1 MVDARLYL
9 IKERRIN
16 MPLQFN
22 SNKYQGKAR
31 EKYMEAEKRI
41 KKIHQKYP
49 DVEQAYSYLNSLKR
63 EYKMQKVGFST
74 QKKENLDQ
82 NSIKELKKEIDNL
95 ESHYHQLLKKY
106 EISLDYKEPIWDC
119 KKCHDTG
126 RIYRNNQYLIC
137 SCAKN
142 DLRKSKQHNG
152 NLPQHLHQATFANA
166 NLNYYETDLIT
177 DSGMN
182 YRENA
187 QKVYSLA
194 SSFVQRF
201 NSEKL
206 SQGLIIEGPIGSG
219 KSYLLG
225 SIANALIDRGIQF
238 RYIVYS
244 DLLQQIRSSYN
255 QNNPETDE
263 KQILST
269 VQQIPVLLIDDLGT
283 EKATEFASSTL
294 YQIIDRRYRE
304 EKPIIISTNYSIRNL
319 KNRFPVMG
327 ERIFQRLLEMNK
339 YLELA
344 GNVRVKKIEE
354 RQEA

>member
-1 MVDARLYL
+1 M
-9 IKERRIN
+9 

-41 KKIHQKYP
+41 SRIHKEYP

-63 EYKMQKVGFST
+63 EYKMLKVGLFNKDET
-74 QKKENLDQ
+74 EK
-82 NSIKELKKEIDNL
+82 NSIEELKNEIDHL
-95 ESHYHQLLKKY
+95 EAHYHQLLKKHD
-106 EISLDYKEPIWDC
+106 IPLDYKEPDWDC
-119 KKCHDTG
+119 EKCHDTG
-126 RIYRNNQYLIC
+126 RIYRNNQYLVC

-142 DLRKSKQHNG
+142 DLRQRKQHNG
-152 NLPQHLHQATFANA
+152 NLPRHLQNATFSNA

-194 SSFVQRF
+194 STFVQRF
-201 NSEKL
+201 NSEGL
-206 SQGLIIEGPIGSG
+206 SRGLIIEGPIGSG

-225 SIANALIDRGIQF
+225 CIANALIDRGIQF

-244 DLLQQIRSSYN
+244 DLLQQIRSTYN

-304 EKPIIISTNYSIRNL
+304 EKPIILSTNYSIKNL

-354 RQEA
+354 QQEA

>member
-1 MVDARLYL
+1 
-9 IKERRIN
+9 
-16 MPLQFN
+16 MPLNF
-22 SNKYQGKAR
+22 STDKYQGKAR

-41 KKIHQKYP
+41 KRIHNQYP
-49 DVEQAYSYLNSLKR
+49 DVEQAYTYLNSLKR
-63 EYKMQKVGFST
+63 EYKMLKVGFLKQDDSNET
-74 QKKENLDQ
+74 
-82 NSIKELKKEIDNL
+82 SIAELEKEIEHL
-95 ESHYHQLLKKY
+95 ESHYHELLKKN
-106 EISLDYKEPIWDC
+106 EIPLDYKEPDWDC
-119 KKCHDTG
+119 EKCHDTG
-126 RIYRNNQYLIC
+126 RIYRDNHYLIC

-142 DLRKSKQHNG
+142 DLRKRKQKTG
-152 NLPQHLHQATFANA
+152 NLPLHLQNATFSNA

-201 NSEKL
+201 NSERL
-206 SQGLIIEGPIGSG
+206 NRGLIIEGPIGSG

-225 SIANALIDRGIQF
+225 CIANGLIDRGINF

-244 DLLQQIRSSYN
+244 DLLQKIRSTYN
-255 QNNPETDE
+255 QNNPENDE
-263 KQILST
+263 QQILST

-304 EKPIIISTNYSIRNL
+304 EKPIILSTNYSVKNL
-319 KNRFPVMG
+319 KNRFPIMG

-354 RQEA
+354 QQEA

>member
-1 MVDARLYL
+1 
-9 IKERRIN
+9 

-31 EKYMEAEKRI
+31 EKYLEAEKRI
-41 KKIHQKYP
+41 NKIHNKYP

-63 EYKMQKVGFST
+63 EYKMLKVGFLNK
-74 QKKENLDQ
+74 QKNDQ
-82 NSIKELKKEIDNL
+82 NSIEELKNEIDHL
-95 ESHYHQLLKKY
+95 EAHYHELLKRHD
-106 EISLDYKEPIWDC
+106 IALDYKEPDWDC
-119 KKCHDTG
+119 EKCHDTG
-126 RIYRNNQYLIC
+126 RIYRNNQYLVC

-142 DLRKSKQHNG
+142 DLRKRKQKNG
-152 NLPQHLHQATFANA
+152 NLPRHLHTATFANA
-166 NLNYYETDLIT
+166 NLNYYEADLIT
-177 DSGMN
+177 ESGMN

-187 QKVYSLA
+187 QKIYSLA
-194 SSFVQRF
+194 SSFVQKF
-201 NSEKL
+201 NSDGI

-225 SIANALIDRGIQF
+225 SIANALIDRGIHF

-244 DLLQQIRSSYN
+244 DLLQKIRSSYN
-255 QNNPETDE
+255 QDSPEADE

-294 YQIIDRRYRE
+294 YQIIDHRYRE
-304 EKPIIISTNYSIRNL
+304 EKPIILSTNYSVKNL

>member
-1 MVDARLYL
+1 
-9 IKERRIN
+9 

-22 SNKYQGKAR
+22 SNKSQGKAR

-41 KKIHQKYP
+41 KKIHNQYP

-63 EYKMQKVGFST
+63 EYKMLKVSLFNRE
-74 QKKENLDQ
+74 KDNENTAE
-82 NSIKELKKEIDNL
+82 ELKKEIKQL
-95 ESHYHQLLKKY
+95 EDHYHELLKNHN
-106 EISLDYKEPIWDC
+106 IPLDYKEPTWDC
-119 KKCHDTG
+119 EKCHDTG
-126 RIYRNNQYLIC
+126 RIYRNNQYLVC

-142 DLRKSKQHNG
+142 DLRKRKQKNG
-152 NLPQHLHQATFANA
+152 NLPQHLHSATFANA
-166 NLNYYETDLIT
+166 NLNYYEADLVT
-177 DSGMN
+177 GSGMN

-187 QKVYSLA
+187 QKIYSLA
-194 SSFVQRF
+194 SSFVQKY
-201 NSEKL
+201 NSDAI

-225 SIANALIDRGIQF
+225 CIANALIDRGIHF

-244 DLLQQIRSSYN
+244 DLLQQIRSTYN
-255 QNNPETDE
+255 QDSPEADE
-263 KQILST
+263 KQILNT

-294 YQIIDRRYRE
+294 YQIIDHRYRE
-304 EKPIIISTNYSIRNL
+304 EKPIILSTNYSIKNL

-344 GNVRVKKIEE
+344 GTVIVKKIEE

>member
-1 MVDARLYL
+1 MLKVSL
-9 IKERRIN
+9 
-16 MPLQFN
+16 FN
-22 SNKYQGKAR
+22 R
-31 EKYMEAEKRI
+31 EKDNENTAE
-41 KKIHQKYP
+41 
-49 DVEQAYSYLNSLKR
+49 
-63 EYKMQKVGFST
+63 
-74 QKKENLDQ
+74 
-82 NSIKELKKEIDNL
+82 ELKKEIKQL
-95 ESHYHQLLKKY
+95 EDHYHELLKNHN
-106 EISLDYKEPIWDC
+106 IPLDYKEPTWDC
-119 KKCHDTG
+119 EKCHDTG
-126 RIYRNNQYLIC
+126 RIYRNNQYLVC

-142 DLRKSKQHNG
+142 DLRKRKQKNG
-152 NLPQHLHQATFANA
+152 NLPQHLHSATFANA
-166 NLNYYETDLIT
+166 NLNYYEADLVT
-177 DSGMN
+177 GSGMN

-187 QKVYSLA
+187 QKIYSLA
-194 SSFVQRF
+194 SSFVQKY
-201 NSEKL
+201 NSDAI

-225 SIANALIDRGIQF
+225 CIANALIDRGIHF

-244 DLLQQIRSSYN
+244 DLLQQIRSTYN
-255 QNNPETDE
+255 QDSPEADE
-263 KQILST
+263 KQILNT

-294 YQIIDRRYRE
+294 YQIIDHRYRE
-304 EKPIIISTNYSIRNL
+304 EKPIILSTNYSIKNL

>member
-1 MVDARLYL
+1 
-9 IKERRIN
+9 

-31 EKYMEAEKRI
+31 EKYLEAEKRMNFVH
-41 KKIHQKYP
+41 KKYP
-49 DVEQAYSYLNSLKR
+49 EVEQAYSCLNSLKR
-63 EYKMQKVGFST
+63 EYKMLKVGFLKQNEKAENST
-74 QKKENLDQ
+74 A
-82 NSIKELKKEIDNL
+82 ELKKEIDQL
-95 ESHYHQLLKKY
+95 EAHYHQLLRKH
-106 EISLDYKEPIWDC
+106 EIPLDYKEPDWDC
-119 KKCHDTG
+119 PKCHDTG
-126 RIYRNNQYLIC
+126 RIYRNNQYLVC

-142 DLRKSKQHNG
+142 DLRERKQKSG
-152 NLPQHLHQATFANA
+152 NLPQHLRKASFATA
-166 NLNYYETDLIT
+166 NLSYYETDLIT
-177 DSGMN
+177 NSGMN

-201 NSEKL
+201 QAAKQNR
-206 SQGLIIEGPIGSG
+206 GLIIEGPIGSG

-225 SIANALIDRGIQF
+225 CIANGLIDRGIQF

-244 DLLQQIRSSYN
+244 DLLQQIRSTYN

-269 VQQIPVLLIDDLGT
+269 VQQVPVLLIDDLGT

-304 EKPIIISTNYSIRNL
+304 EKPIILSTNYSIKNL

-354 RQEA
+354 QQEA

>member
-1 MVDARLYL
+1 
-9 IKERRIN
+9 

-22 SNKYQGKAR
+22 SNKSQGKAR

-41 KKIHQKYP
+41 KKIHNQYP

-63 EYKMQKVGFST
+63 EYKMLKVSLFNRE
-74 QKKENLDQ
+74 KDNENTAE
-82 NSIKELKKEIDNL
+82 ELKKEIKQL
-95 ESHYHQLLKKY
+95 EDHYQELLKNHN
-106 EISLDYKEPIWDC
+106 IPLDYKEPTWDC
-119 KKCHDTG
+119 EKCHDTG
-126 RIYRNNQYLIC
+126 RIYRNNQYLVC

-142 DLRKSKQHNG
+142 DLRKRKQKNG
-152 NLPQHLHQATFANA
+152 NLPQHLHSATFANA
-166 NLNYYETDLIT
+166 NLNYYEADLVT
-177 DSGMN
+177 GSGMN

-187 QKVYSLA
+187 QKIYSLA
-194 SSFVQRF
+194 SSFVQKY
-201 NSEKL
+201 NSDAI

-225 SIANALIDRGIQF
+225 CIANALIDRGIHF

-244 DLLQQIRSSYN
+244 DLLQQIRSTYN
-255 QNNPETDE
+255 QDSPEADE
-263 KQILST
+263 KQILNT

-294 YQIIDRRYRE
+294 YQIIDHRYRE
-304 EKPIIISTNYSIRNL
+304 EKPIILSTNYSIKNL

>member
-1 MVDARLYL
+1 
-9 IKERRIN
+9 
-16 MPLQFN
+16 MPFN
-22 SNKYQGKAR
+22 FKAEKYQGKAR
-31 EKYMEAEKRI
+31 EKYLEAEKRI
-41 KKIHQKYP
+41 QEIHSKYP
-49 DVEQAYSYLNSLKR
+49 DIKQAYECLNSLKR
-63 EYKMQKVGFST
+63 EYSMLKVGIFKHSEEE
-74 QKKENLDQ
+74 KKSVN
-82 NSIKELKKEIDNL
+82 KLKSEIEQL
-95 ESHYHQLLKKY
+95 EKHYQALLKKHNVDP
-106 EISLDYKEPIWDC
+106 DYREAKFDC
-119 KKCHDTG
+119 EKCHDTG

-142 DLRKSKQHNG
+142 DLRKKKQKNG
-152 NLPQHLHQATFANA
+152 NLPPHLRSANFNKA
-166 NLNYYETDLIT
+166 NLNYYETDKIT

-187 QKVYSLA
+187 QKIYSMA
-194 SSFVQRF
+194 STFVQRF
-201 NSEKL
+201 NPENFNR
-206 SQGLIIEGPIGSG
+206 GMIIEGPIGSG

-225 SIANALIDRGIQF
+225 CIANALIDRGIHF

-255 QNNPETDE
+255 QENPTTDE

-283 EKATEFASSTL
+283 EKASEFAASTL
-294 YQIIDRRYRE
+294 YQIIDKRYRD
-304 EKPIIISTNYSIRNL
+304 EKAIILTTNYSVRNL

-339 YLELA
+339 YVELA

-354 RQEA
+354 QQEA

>member
-1 MVDARLYL
+1 
-9 IKERRIN
+9 
-16 MPLQFN
+16 
-22 SNKYQGKAR
+22 
-31 EKYMEAEKRI
+31 MEAEKRI
-41 KKIHQKYP
+41 KRIHNQYP
-49 DVEQAYSYLNSLKR
+49 DVEQAYTYLNSLKR
-63 EYKMQKVGFST
+63 EYKMLKVGLF
-74 QKKENLDQ
+74 KKDEETDNT
-82 NSIKELKKEIDNL
+82 IEELKKEIEQL
-95 ESHYHQLLKKY
+95 ESHYHQLLKKHD
-106 EISLDYKEPIWDC
+106 IPMDYKEPDWDC
-119 KKCHDTG
+119 EKCHDTG

-142 DLRKSKQHNG
+142 DLRKRKQKNG
-152 NLPQHLHQATFANA
+152 NLPMHLQNATFNNA

-201 NSEKL
+201 HSDSFNR
-206 SQGLIIEGPIGSG
+206 GLIIEGPIGSG

-225 SIANALIDRGIQF
+225 CIANALIDRGIHF

-244 DLLQQIRSSYN
+244 DLLQQIRSTYN
-255 QNNPETDE
+255 QSNPENDE

-304 EKPIIISTNYSIRNL
+304 EKPIILSTNYSIKNL

-354 RQEA
+354 QQEA

>member
-1 MVDARLYL
+1 
-9 IKERRIN
+9 
-16 MPLQFN
+16 FN
-22 SNKYQGKAR
+22 SNKSQGKAR

-41 KKIHQKYP
+41 KKIHNQYP

-63 EYKMQKVGFST
+63 EYKMLKVSLFNLE
-74 QKKENLDQ
+74 KDNENTAE
-82 NSIKELKKEIDNL
+82 ELKKEIKQL
-95 ESHYHQLLKKY
+95 EDHYHELLKNHN
-106 EISLDYKEPIWDC
+106 IPLDYKEPTWDC
-119 KKCHDTG
+119 EKCHDTG
-126 RIYRNNQYLIC
+126 RIYRNNQYLVC

-142 DLRKSKQHNG
+142 DLRKRKQKNG
-152 NLPQHLHQATFANA
+152 NLPQHLHSATFANA
-166 NLNYYETDLIT
+166 NLNYYEADLVT
-177 DSGMN
+177 GSGMN

-187 QKVYSLA
+187 QKIYSLA
-194 SSFVQRF
+194 SSFVQKY
-201 NSEKL
+201 NSDAI

-225 SIANALIDRGIQF
+225 CIANALIDRGIHF

-244 DLLQQIRSSYN
+244 DLLQQIRSTYN
-255 QNNPETDE
+255 QDSPEADE
-263 KQILST
+263 KQILNT

-294 YQIIDRRYRE
+294 YQIIDHRYRE
-304 EKPIIISTNYSIRNL
+304 EKPIILSTNYSIKNL

>member
-1 MVDARLYL
+1 
-9 IKERRIN
+9 

-22 SNKYQGKAR
+22 SNKSQGKAR

-41 KKIHQKYP
+41 KKIHNQYP

-63 EYKMQKVGFST
+63 EYKMLKVSLFNRE
-74 QKKENLDQ
+74 KDNENTAE
-82 NSIKELKKEIDNL
+82 ELKKEIKQL
-95 ESHYHQLLKKY
+95 EDHYHELLKNHN
-106 EISLDYKEPIWDC
+106 IPLDYKKPTWDC
-119 KKCHDTG
+119 EKCHDTG
-126 RIYRNNQYLIC
+126 RIYRNNQYLVC

-142 DLRKSKQHNG
+142 DLRKRKQKNG
-152 NLPQHLHQATFANA
+152 NLPQHLHSATFANA
-166 NLNYYETDLIT
+166 NLNYYEADLVT
-177 DSGMN
+177 GSGMN

-187 QKVYSLA
+187 QKIYSLA
-194 SSFVQRF
+194 SSFVQKY
-201 NSEKL
+201 NSDAI

-225 SIANALIDRGIQF
+225 CIANALIDRGIHF

-244 DLLQQIRSSYN
+244 DLLQQIRSTYN
-255 QNNPETDE
+255 QDSPEADE
-263 KQILST
+263 KQILNT

-294 YQIIDRRYRE
+294 YQIIDHRYRE
-304 EKPIIISTNYSIRNL
+304 EKPIILSTNYSIKNL

>member
-1 MVDARLYL
+1 
-9 IKERRIN
+9 
-16 MPLQFN
+16 MPLNFN
-22 SNKYQGKAR
+22 TDKYQGKAR

-41 KKIHQKYP
+41 KRIHNQHP
-49 DVEQAYSYLNSLKR
+49 DVEQAYTYLNSLKR
-63 EYKMQKVGFST
+63 EYKMLKVGFLKQNDSD
-74 QKKENLDQ
+74 KNSVEELEN
-82 NSIKELKKEIDNL
+82 EIEHL
-95 ESHYHQLLKKY
+95 ESHYHELLKKHD
-106 EISLDYKEPIWDC
+106 IPLDYKEPDWDC
-119 KKCHDTG
+119 EKCHDTG
-126 RIYRNNQYLIC
+126 RIYRDNHYLIC

-142 DLRKSKQHNG
+142 DLRKRKQKTG
-152 NLPQHLHQATFANA
+152 NLPLHLQNATFSNA

-201 NSEKL
+201 NSERINR
-206 SQGLIIEGPIGSG
+206 GLIIEGPIGSG

-225 SIANALIDRGIQF
+225 CIANALIDRGINF

-244 DLLQQIRSSYN
+244 DLLQKIRSTYN
-255 QNNPETDE
+255 QNNPENDE
-263 KQILST
+263 QQILST

-304 EKPIIISTNYSIRNL
+304 EKPIILSTNYSIKNL

-354 RQEA
+354 QQEA

>member
-1 MVDARLYL
+1 
-9 IKERRIN
+9 

-22 SNKYQGKAR
+22 SNKSQGKAR
-31 EKYMEAEKRI
+31 AKYMEAEKRI
-41 KKIHQKYP
+41 KKIHNQYP

-63 EYKMQKVGFST
+63 EYKMLKVSIFNRE
-74 QKKENLDQ
+74 KDNENTAE
-82 NSIKELKKEIDNL
+82 ELKKEIKQL
-95 ESHYHQLLKKY
+95 EDHYHELLKNHN
-106 EISLDYKEPIWDC
+106 IPLDYKEPTWDC
-119 KKCHDTG
+119 EKCHDTG
-126 RIYRNNQYLIC
+126 RIYRNNQYLVC

-142 DLRKSKQHNG
+142 DLRKRKQKNG
-152 NLPQHLHQATFANA
+152 NLPQHLHSATFANA
-166 NLNYYETDLIT
+166 NLNYYEADLVT
-177 DSGMN
+177 GSGMN

-187 QKVYSLA
+187 QKIYSLA
-194 SSFVQRF
+194 SSFVQKY
-201 NSEKL
+201 NSDAI

-225 SIANALIDRGIQF
+225 CIANALIDRGIHF

-244 DLLQQIRSSYN
+244 DLLQQIRSTYN
-255 QNNPETDE
+255 QDSPEADE
-263 KQILST
+263 KQILNT

-294 YQIIDRRYRE
+294 YQIIDHRYRE
-304 EKPIIISTNYSIRNL
+304 EKPIILSTNYSIKNL

>member
-1 MVDARLYL
+1 
-9 IKERRIN
+9 
-16 MPLQFN
+16 
-22 SNKYQGKAR
+22 
-31 EKYMEAEKRI
+31 MEAEKRI
-41 KKIHQKYP
+41 KKIHNQYP

-63 EYKMQKVGFST
+63 EYKMLKVSIFNRE
-74 QKKENLDQ
+74 KDNENTAE
-82 NSIKELKKEIDNL
+82 ELKKEIKQL
-95 ESHYHQLLKKY
+95 EDHYHELLKNHN
-106 EISLDYKEPIWDC
+106 IPLDYKEPTWDC
-119 KKCHDTG
+119 EKCHDTG
-126 RIYRNNQYLIC
+126 RIYRNNQYLVC

-142 DLRKSKQHNG
+142 DLRKRKQKNG
-152 NLPQHLHQATFANA
+152 NLPQHLHSATFANA
-166 NLNYYETDLIT
+166 NLNYYEADLVT
-177 DSGMN
+177 GSGMN

-187 QKVYSLA
+187 QKIYSLA
-194 SSFVQRF
+194 SSFVQKY
-201 NSEKL
+201 NSDAI

-225 SIANALIDRGIQF
+225 CIANALIDRGIHF

-244 DLLQQIRSSYN
+244 DLLQQIRSTYN
-255 QNNPETDE
+255 QDSPEADE
-263 KQILST
+263 KQILNT

-294 YQIIDRRYRE
+294 YQIIDHRYRE
-304 EKPIIISTNYSIRNL
+304 EKPIILSTNYSIKNL

>member
-1 MVDARLYL
+1 
-9 IKERRIN
+9 
-16 MPLQFN
+16 MPLKFN
-22 SNKYQGKAR
+22 PNKYQGKSR
-31 EKYMEAEKRI
+31 EKYLEAEKRI
-41 KKIHQKYP
+41 KKYHNEYP
-49 DVEQAYSYLNSLKR
+49 DVEQAYTCLNSLKR
-63 EYKMQKVGFST
+63 EYKMLKVGLFNKEKNSQDST
-74 QKKENLDQ
+74 EKLKE
-82 NSIKELKKEIDNL
+82 EIDRL
-95 ESHYHQLLKKY
+95 EAHYKELLKKHN
-106 EISLDYKEPIWDC
+106 IPLDYKEPDWEC
-119 KKCHDTG
+119 EKCHDTG
-126 RIYRNNQYLIC
+126 RIYRDNHYLIC

-142 DLRKSKQHNG
+142 DLRKRKQKSG
-152 NLPQHLHQATFANA
+152 NLPRHLYKATFANA
-166 NLNYYETDLIT
+166 NLNYYEADLVT
-177 DSGMN
+177 NSGMN

-187 QKVYSLA
+187 QKIYSLA
-194 SSFVQRF
+194 SSFVQKF
-201 NSEKL
+201 NSDKI

-225 SIANALIDRGIQF
+225 CIANALIDRGIHF

-244 DLLQQIRSSYN
+244 DLLQKIRSSYN
-255 QNNPETDE
+255 QNSPEADE
-263 KQILST
+263 KQILSM

-294 YQIIDRRYRE
+294 YQIIDHRYRE
-304 EKPIIISTNYSIRNL
+304 EKPIILSTNYSVKNL

>member
-1 MVDARLYL
+1 MNKIWKGD
-9 IKERRIN
+9 KF

-22 SNKYQGKAR
+22 SNKSQGKAR

-41 KKIHQKYP
+41 KKIHNQYP

-63 EYKMQKVGFST
+63 EYKMLKVSIFNRE
-74 QKKENLDQ
+74 KDNENTAE
-82 NSIKELKKEIDNL
+82 ELKKEIKQL
-95 ESHYHQLLKKY
+95 EDHYHELLKNHN
-106 EISLDYKEPIWDC
+106 IPLDYKEPTWDC
-119 KKCHDTG
+119 EKCHDTG
-126 RIYRNNQYLIC
+126 RIYRNNQYLVC

-142 DLRKSKQHNG
+142 DLRKRKQKNG
-152 NLPQHLHQATFANA
+152 NLPQHLHSATFANA
-166 NLNYYETDLIT
+166 NLNYYEADLVT
-177 DSGMN
+177 GSGMN

-187 QKVYSLA
+187 QKIYSLA
-194 SSFVQRF
+194 SSFVQKY
-201 NSEKL
+201 NSDAI

-225 SIANALIDRGIQF
+225 CIANALIDRGIHF

-244 DLLQQIRSSYN
+244 DLLQQIRSTYN
-255 QNNPETDE
+255 QDSPEADE
-263 KQILST
+263 KQILNT

-294 YQIIDRRYRE
+294 YQIIDHRYRE
-304 EKPIIISTNYSIRNL
+304 EKPIILSTNYSIKNL

>member
-1 MVDARLYL
+1 
-9 IKERRIN
+9 
-16 MPLQFN
+16 MPLNF
-22 SNKYQGKAR
+22 STDKYQGKAR

-41 KKIHQKYP
+41 KRIHNQYP
-49 DVEQAYSYLNSLKR
+49 DVEQAYTYLNSLKR
-63 EYKMQKVGFST
+63 EYKMLKVGFL
-74 QKKENLDQ
+74 KQ
-82 NSIKELKKEIDNL
+82 NDSDNTSIEELEKEIDHL
-95 ESHYHQLLKKY
+95 ESHYHELLNKHD
-106 EISLDYKEPIWDC
+106 ISLDYKEPDWDC
-119 KKCHDTG
+119 EKCHDTG
-126 RIYRNNQYLIC
+126 RIYRNNHYLIC

-142 DLRKSKQHNG
+142 DLRKRKQKTG
-152 NLPQHLHQATFANA
+152 NLPLHLQNATFSNA

-201 NSEKL
+201 NSERL
-206 SQGLIIEGPIGSG
+206 NRGLIIEGPIGSG

-225 SIANALIDRGIQF
+225 SIANALIDRGINF

-244 DLLQQIRSSYN
+244 DLLQKIRSTYN
-255 QNNPETDE
+255 QNNPENDE
-263 KQILST
+263 QQILST
-269 VQQIPVLLIDDLGT
+269 VQKIPVLLIDDLGT

-304 EKPIIISTNYSIRNL
+304 EKPIILSTNYSVKNL
-319 KNRFPVMG
+319 KNRFPIMG

-354 RQEA
+354 QQEA